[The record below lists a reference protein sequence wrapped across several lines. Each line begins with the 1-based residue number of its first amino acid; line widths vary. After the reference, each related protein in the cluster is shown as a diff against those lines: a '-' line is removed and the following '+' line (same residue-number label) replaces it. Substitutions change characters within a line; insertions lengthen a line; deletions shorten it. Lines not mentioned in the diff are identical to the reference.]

1 MHLFNLPFPIRDYI
15 NDCKL
20 ILDSCGRVVI
30 GLIDIA
36 KSKRLFD
43 ATSTCI
49 RIQQTIYQGL
59 SCNVPFITHELWKK
73 MAEKF
78 DGLAGITEQLHRNP
92 KFSKELV
99 KYLEKSM
106 PVWDHHMRDKILEAF
121 KSHPVMRMEVRS
133 RGFDSEENVESGEWV
148 EEGGEAVLYVTIEK
162 ENNCSNRVMVQKHT
176 KIKDVTW
183 WILVA
188 DNRNNLLALRKAS
201 MLSATDSGKSMM
213 IWMRRFWLWTA
224 GAMFASIDGSMRWQS
239 QMVTGVVLPA
249 MTALASAS
257 SVRNWSFRTPSS

>member
-1 MHLFNLPFPIRDYI
+1 M
-15 NDCKL
+15 
-20 ILDSCGRVVI
+20 
-30 GLIDIA
+30 
-36 KSKRLFD
+36 
-43 ATSTCI
+43 
-49 RIQQTIYQGL
+49 
-59 SCNVPFITHELWKK
+59 
-73 MAEKF
+73 
-78 DGLAGITEQLHRNP
+78 LAGITEQLHRNP

-201 MLSATDSGKSMM
+201 IKKRVELKMQVELPEDLTNHPVSV
-213 IWMRRFWLWTA
+213 WLMA
-224 GAMFASIDGSMRWQS
+224 DRS
-239 QMVTGVVLPA
+239 TGLK
-249 MTALASAS
+249 
-257 SVRNWSFRTPSS
+257 